1 MHRFRFVIYSFQV
14 NMNSKNNPTFAH
26 LSVIIHLFGTVR
38 FVFEMS
44 EAERTKFCGGI

>member
-1 MHRFRFVIYSFQV
+1 
-14 NMNSKNNPTFAH
+14 MNSKNNPTFAH